1 MTLRQAAMLSLATA
15 TLVALGMCVGVLV
28 VRASLDPL
36 LKLESRPSYAET
48 AP

>member
-1 MTLRQAAMLSLATA
+1 MTLRRVAHVGLFAATM
-15 TLVALGMCVGVLV
+15 VAIGMCVGVLV